1 MLTTSYHTHNRYCD
15 GKGEIA
21 EYLEAAIGAGLEAV
35 GVSSHSP
42 LTFPNDFALRAGD
55 LPAYCA
61 EVEGLRKSYADRL
74 RVHLGTEFDFIPE
87 YASPM
92 WEIVAPFRFEFL
104 IGGVHFL
111 GHDAAGVPWAF
122 DYTRQEFERGLRE
135 IFGGDA
141 RALGAKYYRRVRH
154 LAEWGRVAILAH
166 LDHINRWNNDGR
178 YFSEDE
184 LWYRDEV
191 EATLRACARSGLIVE
206 VNTSGWRD
214 SSAAP
219 HPSPWIVRRCVEM
232 EIPLVVT
239 ADAHQPEHIAAFY
252 AEAEAMLR
260 EAGCSATAVLREEGW
275 RMERF

>member
-15 GKGEIA
+15 GEGEIA
-21 EYLEAAIGAGLEAV
+21 EYLDAALGAGLEAI
-35 GVSSHSP
+35 GISSHSP

-61 EVEGLRKSYADRL
+61 EVERLRKSYAGRL
-74 RVHLGTEFDFIPE
+74 RVHLGMEFDFIPE
-87 YASPM
+87 YAAPM
-92 WEIVAPFRFEFL
+92 WEIVAPVRFEFL

-135 IFGGDA
+135 IFGGNA
-141 RALGAKYYRRVRH
+141 RALVAEYYGRVRQ
-154 LAEWGRVAILAH
+154 LAEWGHVAILAH
-166 LDHINRWNNDGR
+166 LDHINRWNRDGC
-178 YFSEDE
+178 YFSEGAR
-184 LWYRDEV
+184 WYRDEV
-191 EATLRACARSGLIVE
+191 EATLRACAQSGLIVE
-206 VNTSGWRD
+206 VNTSGWRGP
-214 SSAAP
+214 SAAP
-219 HPSPWIVRRCVEM
+219 HPSPWIVRRCVEL

-239 ADAHQPEHIAAFY
+239 ADAHKPEHVAAFY

-260 EAGCSATAVLREEGW
+260 EAGCCATVVLREEGW